1 MRRQLLTLFI
11 LTSILI
17 TACSDN
23 NSSDPTFSGEYLTAT
38 DFQSGNNGSYT
49 FYDLNT
55 NSAVT
60 DSNST
65 TWDLAFTDDNRGG
78 LAIRINNGTSG
89 PGNGGAIVLDVD
101 INEIT
106 EVPSDDQF
114 SVDSETGL
122 AITSTPNVAG
132 SWFVY
137 TGQTSEPNFAIL
149 PKDPHTLLL
158 RTGEGDYAKLEIISY
173 YQGNPDTSTPEFAS
187 LMTRP
192 LGGYYTFRFEVL
204 D

>member
-11 LTSILI
+11 LTSVLF
-17 TACSDN
+17 TACSD
-23 NSSDPTFSGEYLTAT
+23 DGGEAPTFSGEFVTAT
-38 DFQSGNNGSYT
+38 NFKAGDIGSYT

-55 NSAVT
+55 NSVVT

-65 TWDLAFTDDNRGG
+65 TWDLAFTDDGRAG
-78 LAIRINNGTSG
+78 LQIRTNSGTSG
-89 PGNGGAIVLDVD
+89 PGNGGAVVLDLD
-101 INEIT
+101 INNVT

-114 SVDSETGL
+114 TIDTGTTL

-137 TGQTSEPNFAIL
+137 TGQSSEPNFAIL
-149 PKDPHTLLL
+149 PKDPHTILI

-173 YQGNPDTSTPEFAS
+173 YEGNPDTSTPEFANM
-187 LMTRP
+187 MTRP
-192 LGGYYTFRFEVL
+192 TGGYYTFRFEVL

>member
-11 LTSILI
+11 LTSVLF

-23 NSSDPTFSGEYLTAT
+23 DSDDLSFSGEFVTANN
-38 DFQSGNNGSYT
+38 FQAGNNGSYT

-55 NSAVT
+55 NAAVT

-65 TWDLAFTDDNRGG
+65 AWDLAFTDDGRGG
-78 LAIRINNGTSG
+78 LAILTNSGTSG

-101 INEIT
+101 ISEVN

-114 SVDSETGL
+114 TVDTGTTL
-122 AITSTPNVAG
+122 AITSTPNVTG

-137 TGQTSEPNFAIL
+137 TGESDPIRAIL
-149 PKDPHTLLL
+149 PKDPHTILI

-173 YQGNPDTSTPEFAS
+173 YEGNPDTSTPEFANM
-187 LMTRP
+187 MTRP
-192 LGGYYTFRFEVL
+192 TGGYYTFRFEVL